1 MPSAVLPSR
10 SAILLLAALSAALG
24 PVARSG
30 RAEDSAAAQA
40 RRIFANSRDAIV
52 KVTGVATLRLTAA
65 DRPGMSIPER
75 EQKVRSDATVI
86 DKTGLVVLSLSAI
99 DPARLLDGRETNTP
113 AGPMK
118 MEASATVKELEI
130 ILADGTEIPATMVFK
145 DTDAD
150 LAFVRPKADAPEV
163 KGVTFA
169 PVDLTSSGRAAAAD
183 PTVSV
188 TRLDDVFNNEP
199 ALTMGQVSAVIERP
213 RACFLT
219 TNMVRSCP
227 TFALDGTLLGIGAV
241 RITKAQGQALVIVP
255 ASEIGKLVA
264 QVPAAN
270 AGKPDEAK

>member
-1 MPSAVLPSR
+1 
-10 SAILLLAALSAALG
+10 
-24 PVARSG
+24 
-30 RAEDSAAAQA
+30 
-40 RRIFANSRDAIV
+40 
-52 KVTGVATLRLTAA
+52 VTGVATLRLTAA

-145 DTDAD
+145 DADAD

-169 PVDLTSSGRAAAAD
+169 PVDLTSSSRAAAAD

>member
-1 MPSAVLPSR
+1 MPSAVFPSR

-145 DTDAD
+145 DADAD

-169 PVDLTSSGRAAAAD
+169 PVDLTSSSRAAAAD

>member
-99 DPARLLDGRETNTP
+99 DPARLLDGRETNTT

-169 PVDLTSSGRAAAAD
+169 PVDLASSGRAAAAD

>member
-130 ILADGTEIPATMVFK
+130 ILADGTEIPATTVFK
-145 DTDAD
+145 DADAD

-169 PVDLTSSGRAAAAD
+169 PVDLTSSSRAAAAD

>member
-1 MPSAVLPSR
+1 MPSAVFPSR

-24 PVARSG
+24 PVALSV

-145 DTDAD
+145 DADAD

-169 PVDLTSSGRAAAAD
+169 PVDLTSSSRAAAAD

>member
-1 MPSAVLPSR
+1 MPFTVHRSR
-10 SAILLLAALSAALG
+10 SSLLLVVALAAGLAPGVRTA
-24 PVARSG
+24 
-30 RAEDSAAAQA
+30 RAEDSASSQA
-40 RRIFANSRDAIV
+40 RRIFEKNRDAIV
-52 KVTGVATLRLTAA
+52 KVTGVATLRLTAS

-118 MEASATVKELEI
+118 MEATATVKELEI

-145 DTDAD
+145 DADSD
-150 LAFVRPKADAPEV
+150 LAFVRPKPDAPEA
-163 KGVTFA
+163 KGVTFV
-169 PVDLTSSGRAAAAD
+169 PVDLATGGRAAVAE

-199 ALTMGQVSAVIERP
+199 AVTMGQVSAVIERP
-213 RACFLT
+213 RACYLT
-219 TNMVRSCP
+219 SNMVRSCP
-227 TFALDGTLLGIGAV
+227 TYTLDGTLLGIGAV

-255 ASEIGKLVA
+255 AAEIGKLVA
-264 QVPAAN
+264 QVPAAG

>member
-169 PVDLTSSGRAAAAD
+169 PVDLTSSSRAAAAD